1 MQGIQPSALT
11 DEEFL
16 LHVTNAIDRAGS
28 LPEEVVK
35 ELLYRA
41 EKGGRDEEKRLA
53 TTNPKQLTL
62 PFAE

>member
-1 MQGIQPSALT
+1 MQGIRPSALT

-16 LHVTNAIDRAGS
+16 LHVASAIDKAGT

-35 ELLYRA
+35 ELIYRS
-41 EKGGRDEEKRLA
+41 EKGGRDEEKRA
-53 TTNPKQLTL
+53 AATNPNQLNL

>member
-16 LHVTNAIDRAGS
+16 LHVTSAIDKAGS

-41 EKGGRDEEKRLA
+41 EKGGRDWEKMHNRS
-53 TTNPKQLTL
+53 NPKQLPL